1 MGGIGDGG
9 EGGGEAMGSTGKGR
23 KLQPKIKNN
32 NKIFQNPNIK
42 VRE

>member
-23 KLQPKIKNN
+23 KLQPKIK
-32 NKIFQNPNIK
+32 
-42 VRE
+42 

>member
-23 KLQPKIKNN
+23 KLQPKIK
-32 NKIFQNPNIK
+32 K
-42 VRE
+42 